1 MLDAIL
7 TDVIQIIVTHLFA
20 ILMNVILLNIFYLLN
35 AILFNADVPAGILST
50 GTHVECHSAYP

>member
-20 ILMNVILLNIFYLLN
+20 ILMNVILLNVFYLLN
-35 AILFNADVPAGILST
+35 AILFNADVPVGILST
-50 GTHVECHSAYP
+50 GIHVECHSPYP